1 MINDFIT
8 SCCGKENTATTSC
21 GFAPQFY
28 AASNHGKSGFS
39 SLVIYPASFKKD
51 KGDLIATT
59 TTKFV
64 SIGHIPVSHI
74 NGIR

>member
-21 GFAPQFY
+21 GFVPQFS

-51 KGDLIATT
+51 KGLDCYYYDE
-59 TTKFV
+59 V
-64 SIGHIPVSHI
+64 RQYHIPVSHI
-74 NGIR
+74 TGT